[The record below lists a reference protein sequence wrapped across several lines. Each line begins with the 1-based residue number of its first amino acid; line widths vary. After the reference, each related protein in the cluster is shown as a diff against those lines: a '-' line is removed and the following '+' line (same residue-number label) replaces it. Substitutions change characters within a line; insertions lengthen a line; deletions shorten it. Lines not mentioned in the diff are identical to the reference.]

1 MNHMSDLANG
11 LVSGVLEVLPKNGG
25 YLRDP
30 KASFAPEPTDVFVPQ
45 KAIQKFNLAS
55 GALIV
60 GTAEKGKNGPV
71 LNSIQTVCGVSP
83 EKFAE
88 RSSLK
93 EMTALNPEERFDLGK
108 SGDISMRI
116 IDLIAP
122 IAKGTRGLIVS
133 PPKAGKTM
141 ILESLTKAIR
151 EDSPDTRIV
160 VLLIDERPEEVTHF
174 RRATNA
180 EVVASSSDQSI
191 ADHVRLAQMA
201 MSQAVR
207 EVECNHDVVV
217 LVDSITRMGRA
228 FNQSGK
234 GSGRTMSG
242 GLDSRALEIP
252 RKFFGMARN
261 IEGGGSL
268 TIIATALVDTG
279 SRMDDMI
286 FEEFKGTGNSEI
298 VLDRKLAENRIFPA
312 IDLRASG
319 TRRDDLLFNE
329 KEYEA
334 LTLLR
339 RRAAAASPKPAMEG
353 MLKLMEKWDTNEALL
368 EGLTGD

>member
-1 MNHMSDLANG
+1 MPDSSPN
-11 LVSGVLEVLPKNGG
+11 LVSGVLEVMQKGG
-25 YLRDP
+25 GFLRDP
-30 KASFAPEPTDVFVPQ
+30 ARSFASDRTDPFVPQ
-45 KAIQKFNLAS
+45 GLVQKLNLS
-55 GALIV
+55 TGAHIT
-60 GTAEKGKNGPV
+60 GTLGKGRKGPRIEKIE
-71 LNSIQTVCGVSP
+71 SICGVAP
-83 EKFAE
+83 EQFARRE
-88 RSSLK
+88 NLK
-93 EMTALNPEERFDLGK
+93 DMTALNPNRRFDLGK
-108 SGDISMRI
+108 GGNPTMRI
-116 IDLIAP
+116 VDLIAP
-122 IAKGTRGLIVS
+122 IARGTRGMIVS
-133 PPKAGKTM
+133 PPKAGKTT
-141 ILESLTKAIR
+141 ILENLAQAIR
-151 EDSPDTRIV
+151 EDAPDTRIV

-174 RRATNA
+174 RRSTDA
-180 EVVASSSDQSI
+180 EVLASSSDQSV

-201 MSQAVR
+201 ISQAVR
-207 EVECNHDVVV
+207 EVECHNDVVV

-268 TIIATALVDTG
+268 TVIATALVDTG

-298 VLDRKLAENRIFPA
+298 VLSRQLAENRIYPA

-319 TRRDDLLFNE
+319 TRRDDLLFTE
-329 KEYEA
+329 EEYHA

-339 RRAAAASPKPAMEG
+339 RRAVAVDPKSGMEG
-353 MLKLMEKWDTNEALL
+353 MLKLLQKYPDNAAALAGISG
-368 EGLTGD
+368 E

>member
-1 MNHMSDLANG
+1 MSDMAKDP
-11 LVSGVLEVLPKNGG
+11 VTGVLEVLQKGG
-25 YLRDP
+25 GFLRDP
-30 KASFAPEPTDVFVPQ
+30 GRSFTPDPSDIFVPQ
-45 KAIQKFNLAS
+45 KLIQKLNLS
-55 GALIV
+55 TGAMVAGAV
-60 GTAEKGKNGPV
+60 GRGKKGPV
-71 LNSIQTVCGVSP
+71 LTNVATVCGVTP
-83 EKFAE
+83 EEFAA
-88 RSSLK
+88 RTSLK
-93 EMTALNPEERFDLGK
+93 ELTALNPDMRFNLGK
-108 SGDISMRI
+108 SGNTSMRI

-133 PPKAGKTM
+133 PPKAGKTTL
-141 ILESLTKAIR
+141 LENIATAIH
-151 EDSPDTRIV
+151 EDAPETRIV

-174 RRATNA
+174 RRSTPA
-180 EVVASSSDQSI
+180 EVLASSSDQSV
-191 ADHVRLAQMA
+191 ADHVRLAQMT

-207 EVECNHDVVV
+207 EVECHHDVVV

-228 FNQSGK
+228 FNQSGR

-261 IEGGGSL
+261 VEGGGSL
-268 TIIATALVDTG
+268 TVIATALVDTG

-298 VLDRKLAENRIFPA
+298 VLDRNLAENRIFPA

-319 TRRDDLLFNE
+319 TRRDELFFTE
-329 KEYEA
+329 KENEA

-339 RRAAAASPKPAMEG
+339 RRAVAAAPKPAMEG
-353 MLKLMEKWDTNEALL
+353 MLKLMEKYETNEALL
-368 EGLTGD
+368 TGISGE

>member
-1 MNHMSDLANG
+1 MSETAHTPA
-11 LVSGVLEVLPKNGG
+11 SGVLEVLQKNGG
-25 YLRDP
+25 YLRNP
-30 KASFAPEPTDVFVPQ
+30 GASFVPNRSDIFVPQ
-45 KAIQKFNLAS
+45 NLIQKLNLS
-55 GALIV
+55 TGAFVV
-60 GTAEKGKNGPV
+60 GTAQNSRKGATLARV
-71 LNSIQTVCGVSP
+71 DTVCGVTP
-83 EKFAE
+83 EAFAQ
-88 RSSLK
+88 RTPMKML
-93 EMTALNPEERFDLGK
+93 TALNPERRFDLGK
-108 SGDISMRI
+108 GGVPSMRI

-133 PPKAGKTM
+133 PPKAGKT
-141 ILESLTKAIR
+141 ILLENLATAIAA
-151 EDSPDTRIV
+151 DAPDTRIV

-180 EVVASSSDQSI
+180 EVLASSSDQSI

-207 EVECNHDVVV
+207 EVECHHDVVV

-268 TIIATALVDTG
+268 TVIATALVDTG

-298 VLDRKLAENRIFPA
+298 VLDRNLAENRIFPA
-312 IDLRASG
+312 MDLRASG
-319 TRRDDLLFNE
+319 TRRDELLYSE
-329 KEYEA
+329 TEYEA

-339 RRAAAASPKPAMEG
+339 RRVVAAAPKPAMEG
-353 MLKLMEKWDTNEALL
+353 MLKLMEKWETNEALL
-368 EGLTGD
+368 AGLGAE